1 MKRILFM
8 LAFVCAVVSANAQVA
23 YEKAKWYDNWSIGA
37 TVGATTPLDF
47 NSVMP
52 LNTNFGIKLQ
62 KDFTPIFGL
71 QAEGLV
77 FVNDNHFRAV
87 THHHECNDDTHQHG
101 DKPVHDD
108 LTWVKAFDVN
118 VNGLINWSNVFCG
131 YKGTPRLFEIST
143 VTGLGWLYMYDTN
156 NHYLTAKT
164 GLDLAFNLGK
174 SKTHSIVLTP
184 AVYWNLSAT
193 NKIQFNKKYAQLG
206 LNVSYIYHFKNSNGT
221 HSFKLYDVGAM
232 NSEIN
237 DLRGTNSSLTNRV
250 NGLENANNKLK
261 TENSDLAAENEKLAK
276 YKNDG
281 RTWTVEFA
289 QGSSELTSDATAI
302 LDKVAANESVTV
314 LGTAS
319 PEGSSTLNNRLSEA
333 RANAVA
339 SYLTNK
345 GVKVTRVKGVG
356 ASTNSSNRLALV
368 GISE

>member
-23 YEKAKWYDNWSIGA
+23 YEKAKWYDNWSVGA

-47 NSVMP
+47 YSVMP

-62 KDFTPIFGL
+62 KDFTPIFAL

-77 FVNDNHFRAV
+77 FVNDNHF
-87 THHHECNDDTHQHG
+87 HYCGEQDDG
-101 DKPVHDD
+101 AYDD
-108 LTWVKAFDVN
+108 LTWVKAFNVN
-118 VNGLINWSNVFCG
+118 VNGVVNWSNVFCA
-131 YKGTPRLFEIST
+131 YKGTPHLFEIST

-156 NHYLTAKT
+156 NHFLAAKT

-174 SKTHSIVLTP
+174 TKAHSIVLTP

-193 NKIQFNKKYAQLG
+193 GKIQFNQKHAQLG

-261 TENSDLAAENEKLAK
+261 TENSDLTAENERLAK

-281 RTWTVEFA
+281 RTWSVEFA
-289 QGSSELTSDATAI
+289 QGSSELTSDAKAI

-356 ASTNSSNRLALV
+356 ASTNTSNRLALV